1 LGKCGT
7 RILRVITGGTP
18 VPLSTEFTQNI
29 PPFSSTERKGSSMK
43 FPVTIFRISLSL
55 VLFVLLSG
63 FSVAYAQDEYASV
76 KKWES
81 FDFAGQRMTASDLG
95 PTTLD
100 DLKLVRGI
108 VFGKHGRIFKD
119 PEIRRYLESRDWYKP
134 KMDFSNSMLNDKE
147 RHNLDLIRIAEANQ
161 HEIVQ
166 PGDMRIYQNR
176 ALTRKKLGVHTNAE
190 WTVLASEIEAIHG
203 KRFPGTPW
211 LQQYFD
217 ERYWYKPSDDYNSK
231 SLSLI
236 EQKNLRL
243 IETIQRQQR
252 RVALAPGDMELF
264 EDKLISPA
272 MLRGLSLHE
281 LRLLRNEIY
290 ARHGRVFKT
299 LWLQQYFGTQPWYDP
314 KDEFKDEELSGPD
327 KTNVE
332 TIVAYETKLHDQLSS
347 KPVTRALL
355 QGLFVED
362 VRKMRDE
369 IYARRGKVFKDQ
381 WTQKYFA
388 SFDWYKPD
396 PKYTDASLSPIEK
409 RNLVTIAAYEKKA
422 VTAMSTIEG

>member
-1 LGKCGT
+1 MK
-7 RILRVITGGTP
+7 
-18 VPLSTEFTQNI
+18 S
-29 PPFSSTERKGSSMK
+29 PFS
-43 FPVTIFRISLSL
+43 IFRIRFSLLLL
-55 VLFVLLSG
+55 VLGS
-63 FSVAYAQDEYASV
+63 SVSAVFAQSEYAAL
-76 KKWES
+76 KPWES
-81 FDFAGQRMTASDLG
+81 FDFTGRSIATADVRPL
-95 PTTLD
+95 TLE

-134 KMDFSNSMLNDKE
+134 NADFTNALLNDTE
-147 RHNLDLIRIAEANQ
+147 RGNLDVIRIAEAEQ
-161 HEIVQ
+161 HETVQ

-176 ALTRKKLGVHTNAE
+176 ALTRKKLGPHTNAE

-203 KRFPGTPW
+203 KRFDGTPW
-211 LQQYFD
+211 LQQYFE
-217 ERYWYKPSDDYNSK
+217 ERYWYRPAEQYNPK
-231 SLSLI
+231 SLSAI
-236 EQKNLRL
+236 EQKNLKL
-243 IETIQRQQR
+243 IDTIQRQQR

-264 EDKLISPA
+264 ENKLIAEA

-290 ARHGRVFKT
+290 ARRGRFFNT
-299 LWLQQYFGTQPWYDP
+299 IWLQQYFGSQSWYDP
-314 KDEFKDEELSGPD
+314 KEDFKDEQLTGTD

-332 TIVAYETKLHDQLSS
+332 TIVAFENKLHNQISM
-347 KPVTRALL
+347 KPIAPALL

-369 IYARRGKVFKDQ
+369 IYARHGKVFKDP

-388 SFDWYKPD
+388 SLEWYKPD
-396 PKYTDASLSPIEK
+396 PKYSDAQLSAIEK
-409 RNLVTIAAYEKKA
+409 RNLVTIATYEKRA